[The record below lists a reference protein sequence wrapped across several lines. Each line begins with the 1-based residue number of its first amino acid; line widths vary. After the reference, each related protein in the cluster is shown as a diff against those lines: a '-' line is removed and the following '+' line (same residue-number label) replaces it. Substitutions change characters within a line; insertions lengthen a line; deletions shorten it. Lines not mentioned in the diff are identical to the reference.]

1 MRDLEQ
7 SEPRLSKT
15 FAGKAGK
22 TALNFYLLGHAH
34 AMLDGMLEVA
44 VRPGAPTSLAAVD
57 PDFAAVRLGAMFHL
71 AVDGGLLRLP
81 SIADADDPRQ

>member
-1 MRDLEQ
+1 
-7 SEPRLSKT
+7 
-15 FAGKAGK
+15 
-22 TALNFYLLGHAH
+22 
-34 AMLDGMLEVA
+34 MLDGMLEVA